1 MESDEVGRVTS
12 VINWLIFNRIAKS
25 QKGVAELMGYNHCV
39 LSQVLNNKSP
49 ISKRF
54 IAALCN
60 IDQRLNPEWIRTGE
74 GEMILPQKQDNANEV
89 TIAMSNFKI
98 LEETKIDTGE
108 LMRTTMELIGKQIAE
123 ISILRSEN
131 ENLRA
136 ENEKLRKELGLP
148 SGISDEPPF

>member
-1 MESDEVGRVTS
+1 MAQENAERVKS
-12 VINWLIFNRIAKS
+12 VINWLIYNRIAKS

-39 LSQVLNNKSP
+39 LSQALNNKSP
-49 ISKRF
+49 ITKRF
-54 IAALCN
+54 ITALCS
-60 IDQRLNPEWIRTGE
+60 IDQRLNPEWVRTGE

-131 ENLRA
+131 EKLRA
-136 ENEKLRKELGLP
+136 ENEKFRKELGLP